1 MELSFDIRVKGK
13 QRTPINSAELELL
26 MNYLSNAGKTK
37 MLRSEIKTKLG
48 LNCREVS
55 VTSSGGSYDSSIN
68 VYLKTINAI
77 THYQEVEKLALKF
90 KHIDYDPY
98 CGEVLCGGNTYVNV
112 SCDRSLLR
120 EFSTKYLELATQVY
134 NELTEETGG
143 KCVLTING
151 LDFHYIPKT
160 ISHCYIDGM
169 CFIDTNDR
177 SHKIR
182 RIANSVEDIAFS
194 MAQFELCGY
203 FFC

>member
-1 MELSFDIRVKGK
+1 MHYISITDK
-13 QRTPINSAELELL
+13 A
-26 MNYLSNAGKTK
+26 K
-37 MLRSEIKTKLG
+37 MLRSEIKSKLG

-55 VTSSGGSYDSSIN
+55 VTTSGGGYDSSIH
-68 VYLKTINAI
+68 VYLKTLKAM
-77 THYQEVEKLALKF
+77 THYQEVEKLASKLE
-90 KHIDYDPY
+90 HIDYDPY

-112 SCDRSLLR
+112 GCDRSVLR
-120 EFSTKYLELATQVY
+120 EFSTKYLELATKVY

-151 LDFHYIPKT
+151 VDFHYIPKS
-160 ISHCYIDGM
+160 ISHCYINGM
-169 CFIDTNDR
+169 CFIDTNER

-194 MAQFELCGY
+194 MGQFELCGY